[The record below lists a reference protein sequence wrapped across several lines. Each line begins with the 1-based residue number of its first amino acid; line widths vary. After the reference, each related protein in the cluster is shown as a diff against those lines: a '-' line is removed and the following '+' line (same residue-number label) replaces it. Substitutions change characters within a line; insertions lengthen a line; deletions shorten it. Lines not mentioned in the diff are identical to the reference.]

1 MGPLVYANHEHPV
14 GDGNRDPDAHVD
26 AVEEFLPH
34 RGDIALLHWRGHVRV
49 VQTLNFRVVGT
60 SILVGVPNVTDA
72 VALFSRK
79 SSKVL

>member
-14 GDGNRDPDAHVD
+14 GDGNG
-26 AVEEFLPH
+26 L
-34 RGDIALLHWRGHVRV
+34 GT
-49 VQTLNFRVVGT
+49 QTLTLTRSRSFCITAATLPSSTGVGTFGSFRVVGT

>member
-1 MGPLVYANHEHPV
+1 MAPLVDANHEHPV
-14 GDGNRDPDAHVD
+14 GDGNRDPDVHLTRSRSFCLTA
-26 AVEEFLPH
+26 ATLPSST
-34 RGDIALLHWRGHVRV
+34 GVG
-49 VQTLNFRVVGT
+49 TFGSFRVVGT